1 MKQQLSA
8 AVAELARWHDEG
20 RILPVWWRDDDAT
33 MPTPP
38 LERLLALATEFDA
51 PLHLA
56 VIPEPATAELAD
68 RLRLASRIF
77 VLPHGWRHH
86 NNAPPDKKKAEFG
99 ALRPPAVML
108 DEIATGWRRIE
119 ELFGRRAL
127 PIFTPPWN
135 RIAPAAAEG
144 LPGIGLQ
151 VLSTFS
157 PRATKFAAEDLL
169 QVNTHVDPVD
179 WHAGGGLLDPA
190 QLAGQ
195 IAAELADRRQGRAD
209 NAEPYG
215 LLTHHLVQDEATWS
229 FTATLLEMFAESG
242 VAIWTSPLDEVSG
255 LKSSS

>member
-1 MKQQLSA
+1 MKHELFA
-8 AVAELARWHDEG
+8 AVAELARWRDED
-20 RILPVWWRDDDAT
+20 RILPVWWRDDDA
-33 MPTPP
+33 MLPTPA
-38 LERLLALATEFDA
+38 LERLLALATEFGA

-56 VIPEPATAELAD
+56 VIPERATAELAD
-68 RLRLASRIF
+68 RLRPASSIF
-77 VLPHGWRHH
+77 ALPHGWRHR

-99 ALRPPAVML
+99 AHRPPADML
-108 DEIATGWRRIE
+108 DEIAMGWQRIE
-119 ELFGRRAL
+119 DLFGRQAL

-144 LPGIGLQ
+144 LPGMGLR

-157 PRATKFAAEDLL
+157 PRATKFAAARLL
-169 QVNTHVDPVD
+169 HVNTHIDPVG

-195 IAAELADRRQGRAD
+195 IARELADRREGRAD

-242 VAIWTSPLDEVSG
+242 VARWTSPLDETNRFQD
-255 LKSSS
+255 